1 MAKAYEDKLSNPIIG
16 YEGTD
21 KDMVNYLSSIWQAN
35 SENNFRNEN
44 NYGSLPNK
52 IDLEKFKNTLSK
64 ISDNLVFRGNFG
76 AYNDKLE
83 KEMSLTKKS
92 VLLNK
97 SNCKDLYLCLN
108 DFIKYNSIRPE
119 LLEKI
124 KYADVFVKHKK
135 GDNKEP
141 KNFRFLSNHS
151 KIFKILDKFVTNSL
165 ISTMERNNCLPD
177 TSIVKNN
184 FSREFTLAI
193 RDLALDKLSKYHSGK
208 KIVLLDIKKAF
219 DSVSWKVLYEKVKM
233 NLTRKVSADYA
244 SKIMNQYMF
253 LNCNRVIK
261 YKNNIIDFG
270 RSIGTGLPSSTLMFS
285 LLIEQLVF
293 EWKEKENISHII
305 VNTFVDDMYLE
316 FENTIDSLKYINSLV
331 SFLKNNE
338 LIINEDK
345 TKTNIDTL
353 PFSQIN
359 KTDCYLGLPFAR
371 NKKEYIS
378 ECIKMFNEK
387 YYDIS
392 KSNIIEILEEDK
404 FPQIKRE
411 IYGFFNYKF
420 YGLKNFNLNNIDVLD
435 ILKNIDI

>member
-1 MAKAYEDKLSNPIIG
+1 MAKAYEDKLSNPTIM

-21 KDMVNYLSSIWQAN
+21 QNMVNFLSSIWNDN
-35 SENNFRNEN
+35 SENDFRNET
-44 NYGSLPNK
+44 NYGDLPTK
-52 IDLEKFKNTLSK
+52 IDLEKFKNTLSR
-64 ISDNLVFRGNFG
+64 ISNNLVFRGNFG

-124 KYADVFVKHKK
+124 KYADVFIKHKK
-135 GDNKEP
+135 GDNKDP

-151 KIFKILDKFVTNSL
+151 KIYKILDKFVTNNL

-177 TSIVKNN
+177 ISIVKNN
-184 FSREFTLAI
+184 FNREFTLAI
-193 RDLALDKLSKYHSGK
+193 RDLALEKLSKYHSGK

-244 SKIMNQYMF
+244 TKIMNQYMF

-261 YKNNIIDFG
+261 YKDNIIDFG
-270 RSIGTGLPSSTLMFS
+270 RSIATGLPSSTLMFS

-293 EWKEKENISHII
+293 EWKQKEDTNHII
-305 VNTFVDDMYLE
+305 INTFVDDIYLE
-316 FENTIDSLKYINSLV
+316 FSNTIDSFKYIDSLV
-331 SFLKNNE
+331 KFLKENG

-345 TKTNIDTL
+345 TKTNIDSL
-353 PFSQIN
+353 PYIQIN
-359 KTDCYLGLPFAR
+359 KSDCYLGLPFAR
-371 NKKEYIS
+371 NIKDYIN

-387 YYDIS
+387 YYNIT
-392 KSNIIEILEEDK
+392 KPQIIEILKEEK
-404 FPQIKRE
+404 FPNIKKE

-420 YGLKNFNLNNIDVLD
+420 YGLKNFNINDIDVLV
-435 ILKNIDI
+435 ILEKD